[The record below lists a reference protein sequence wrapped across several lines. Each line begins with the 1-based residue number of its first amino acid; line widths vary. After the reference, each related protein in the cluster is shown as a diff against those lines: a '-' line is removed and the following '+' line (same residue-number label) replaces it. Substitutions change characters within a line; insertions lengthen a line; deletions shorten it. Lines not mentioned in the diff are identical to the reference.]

1 MNPNNQP
8 EYPIGERIKYF
19 RMQKGYS
26 TNKLANESGIS
37 QSYLRD
43 IELQN
48 KNPTVEIIYLICK
61 TLGITLKQ
69 FFDDDTSDSISN
81 DPLIQKIYQ
90 LSPEQRE
97 SLLAFLKTIMQKK
110 PLMTHTVIRG
120 FVISTGKYLDT
131 QILPYGYPTSYFLL
145 HHIPTLEACR
155 THSQKIFLET
165 NLNLLSESIHQRL

>member
-97 SLLAFLKTIMQKK
+97 SLLAFLKTM
-110 PLMTHTVIRG
+110 M
-120 FVISTGKYLDT
+120 
-131 QILPYGYPTSYFLL
+131 
-145 HHIPTLEACR
+145 
-155 THSQKIFLET
+155 
-165 NLNLLSESIHQRL
+165 

>member
-69 FFDDDTSDSISN
+69 FFDDDTS
-81 DPLIQKIYQ
+81 
-90 LSPEQRE
+90 
-97 SLLAFLKTIMQKK
+97 LALNSENHFL
-110 PLMTHTVIRG
+110 
-120 FVISTGKYLDT
+120 
-131 QILPYGYPTSYFLL
+131 
-145 HHIPTLEACR
+145 
-155 THSQKIFLET
+155 HS
-165 NLNLLSESIHQRL
+165 

>member
-1 MNPNNQP
+1 MNTDNQP

-48 KNPTVEIIYLICK
+48 KNPTIEIINLICK

-69 FFDDDTSDSISN
+69 FFDDDTSDSINN
-81 DPLIQKIYQ
+81 DPLIQKIFQ
-90 LSPEQRE
+90 LNSEQRE
-97 SLLAFLKTIMQKK
+97 TLLAFLKTIM
-110 PLMTHTVIRG
+110 
-120 FVISTGKYLDT
+120 
-131 QILPYGYPTSYFLL
+131 
-145 HHIPTLEACR
+145 
-155 THSQKIFLET
+155 
-165 NLNLLSESIHQRL
+165 

>member
-1 MNPNNQP
+1 MNPDKQP

-48 KNPTVEIIYLICK
+48 KNPTIEIIYLICK

-69 FFDDDTSDSISN
+69 FFDDSTTDTINN
-81 DPLIQKIYQ
+81 DPLVQKIYQ
-90 LSPEQRE
+90 LNSEQRE
-97 SLLAFLKTIMQKK
+97 TLLSFLKTMMK
-110 PLMTHTVIRG
+110 
-120 FVISTGKYLDT
+120 
-131 QILPYGYPTSYFLL
+131 
-145 HHIPTLEACR
+145 
-155 THSQKIFLET
+155 
-165 NLNLLSESIHQRL
+165 